1 MAEHILLGL
10 ASIIVLGIGA
20 EWLAWRL
27 RLPSI
32 LLLLIFGIV
41 AGPVIGFLNPDALLG
56 DLLLPIVS
64 LAVAIILFEGGLNL
78 RVSEL
83 RQVGSVVRK
92 LITVGALVTWLI
104 GTGAAYFLLD
114 LDFGLALL
122 LGAILIVSGPTVI
135 MPLLRHLK
143 PSGQLGSIL
152 KWEGVVIDPIG
163 AILAVLV
170 FEGILAG
177 GFREAAAVTV
187 MGLLKTI
194 LIGGGIGVLGAMLMV
209 LLLRRF
215 WIPDF
220 LHGATSLTLVIG
232 VFAVSNLLQ
241 TDSGLLAA
249 TVMGIYLAN
258 QKTVS
263 VRHIVQFKENLRV
276 LLISGLFILL
286 SARLQVSHLAYISIG
301 SLAFL
306 GVLMVIARPASV
318 ALSTLGSGLSWRER
332 SFLSWMAPR
341 GIVAAAVSSIFA
353 LRLVEAGY
361 PQAEL
366 LLPITF
372 MVIIFTVTIYGLT
385 ASPVAR
391 WLQVAEPN
399 PQGVLIVGAHSWAQA
414 IAVALQAEAYRVLVV
429 DDNWANVSTAR
440 MAGLPT
446 FYASILSQYAV
457 DEIELGGIGRLLALN
472 SDNEF
477 NSLAALQFTDAFGRS
492 EVYQLPPKSEEGS
505 PREMVSQHL
514 QGRLLFGTGITYTY
528 LSGRFAEGAV
538 IRTTK
543 LTQEFD
549 YDAFRALYGEEAIPL
564 FLIAQNG
571 NLMVFTRDNPPNP
584 RPGQT
589 LISLVTPVEETP
601 MMPKRALNQNVT
613 TE

>member
-10 ASIIVLGIGA
+10 ASIIILGIGA

-41 AGPVIGFLNPDALLG
+41 VGPVIGFLNPDALLG

-78 RVSEL
+78 RISEL
-83 RQVGSVVRK
+83 RQVGNVVRR
-92 LITVGALVTWLI
+92 LITVGALATWLI
-104 GTGAAYFLLD
+104 GTGAAYFLLNI
-114 LDFGLALL
+114 DFVLALL

-143 PSGQLGSIL
+143 PRGQLGSIL

-170 FEGILAG
+170 FEAILAG

-187 MGLLKTI
+187 VGLLKTI
-194 LIGGGIGVLGAMLMV
+194 LIGGGIGMLGAMVMV

-232 VFAVSNLLQ
+232 IFAASNLLQ

-263 VRHIVQFKENLRV
+263 IKHIVQFKENLRV
-276 LLISGLFILL
+276 LLISSLFILL
-286 SARLQVSHLAYISIG
+286 AARLQVSHLAYIGIG
-301 SLAFL
+301 SLAFI

-318 ALSTLGSGLSWRER
+318 ALSTFGSGLSWRER

-372 MVIIFTVTIYGLT
+372 MVIIFTVIIYGLT

-391 WLQVAEPN
+391 WLQVADPN

-414 IAVALQAEAYRVLVV
+414 IAGAIQAEGYRVMVV

-446 FYASILSQYAV
+446 FYASILSQYAL
-457 DEIELGGIGRLLALN
+457 DEIELGGIGRLLALT

-492 EVYQLPPKSEEGS
+492 EIYQLPPKGEEGS

-514 QGRLLFGTGITYTY
+514 QGRFLFGTGITYTY
-528 LSGRFAEGAV
+528 LSRRFDEGAV

-549 YDAFRALYGEEAIPL
+549 YDDFRALYGEEAIPL
-564 FLIAQNG
+564 FSVGQSG
-571 NLMVFTRDNPPNP
+571 NLMVFTRDNPPSP
-584 RPGQT
+584 RPGQI
-589 LISLVTPVEETP
+589 LISLVNPVGEAS
-601 MMPKRALNQNVT
+601 MMPKQKLNQNET
-613 TE
+613 TK

>member
-32 LLLLIFGIV
+32 LVLLIFGIV

-83 RQVGSVVRK
+83 RQVGGVVRK

-104 GTGAAYFLLD
+104 GAGAAYFLLN
-114 LDFGLALL
+114 LDFAMALL
-122 LGAILIVSGPTVI
+122 LGAILVVSGPTVI
-135 MPLLRHLK
+135 MPLLRHLR
-143 PSGQLGSIL
+143 PSGQLGSVL

-170 FEGILAG
+170 FEAILAG
-177 GFREAAAVTV
+177 GFREAAAVTAI
-187 MGLLKTI
+187 GLLKTI
-194 LIGGGIGVLGAMLMV
+194 VIGGGIGVLGAMLMV

-220 LHGATSLTLVIG
+220 LHGAISLTLVIG

-286 SARLQVSHLAYISIG
+286 SARLQVSYLGYISIG

-306 GVLMVIARPASV
+306 GVLMLIARPASV

-341 GIVAAAVSSIFA
+341 GIVAAAVSSVFT

-361 PQAEL
+361 PQSEL

-414 IAVALQAEAYRVLVV
+414 IAGALQAEGYRVLVV
-429 DDNWANVSTAR
+429 DDNWANVSAAR

-446 FYASILSQYAV
+446 FYASILSQYAL
-457 DEIELGGIGRLLALN
+457 DEIELGGIGRMLALT

-477 NSLAALQFTDAFGRS
+477 NSLAALQFIDAFGRS
-492 EVYQLPPKSEEGS
+492 EVYQLPPKSEEKS
-505 PREMVSQHL
+505 PREMLSQHL
-514 QGRLLFGTGITYTY
+514 QGRLLFGVGITYAY
-528 LSGRFAEGAV
+528 LSRRFAEGAV

-549 YDAFRALYGEEAIPL
+549 YAAFRALYGEEGIPL
-564 FLIAQNG
+564 FLIGQSG

-584 RPGQT
+584 RPSQT
-589 LISLVTPVEETP
+589 LISLVNPANDAPAKPGQRPEPGE
-601 MMPKRALNQNVT
+601 KSK
-613 TE
+613 

>member
-41 AGPVIGFLNPDALLG
+41 VGPVIGFLNPDALFG

-92 LITVGALVTWLI
+92 LLTVGALVTWMI
-104 GTGAAYFLLD
+104 STGAAYFLLD
-114 LDFGLALL
+114 LDFALALL
-122 LGAILIVSGPTVI
+122 LGAILVVSGPTVI
-135 MPLLRHLK
+135 MPLLRHLR

-170 FEGILAG
+170 FEAILAG
-177 GFREAAAVTV
+177 GFREAATVTV
-187 MGLLKTI
+187 IGLLKTI
-194 LIGGGIGVLGAMLMV
+194 LIGGGIGVLGAMIMV

-220 LHGATSLTLVIG
+220 LHGAVSLTLVIA
-232 VFAVSNLLQ
+232 VFAASNLLQ

-263 VRHIVQFKENLRV
+263 VKHIVQFKENLRV
-276 LLISGLFILL
+276 LLISSLFILL
-286 SARLQVSHLAYISIG
+286 SARLQVSHLGYISIG
-301 SLAFL
+301 GLAFL

-332 SFLSWMAPR
+332 AFLSWMAPR

-372 MVIIFTVTIYGLT
+372 MVIIFTVTIYGLS
-385 ASPVAR
+385 ASPLAR

-414 IAVALQAEAYRVLVV
+414 IASALQAEGYRVLVV
-429 DDNWANVSTAR
+429 DDNWANVSAAR

-446 FYASILSQYAV
+446 FYASILSQYAL
-457 DEIELGGIGRLLALN
+457 DEIELGGIGRLLALTP
-472 SDNEF
+472 DNEF
-477 NSLAALQFTDAFGRS
+477 NSLAALQFTDAFGRA
-492 EVYQLPPKSEEGS
+492 EVYQLSPKSEEKG
-505 PREMVSQHL
+505 PRGMVSQHL
-514 QGRLLFGTGITYTY
+514 QGRLLFGAGITYTY
-528 LSGRFAEGAV
+528 LSKCFAEGAV

-549 YDAFRALYGEEAIPL
+549 YDAFRALRGEEAIPL
-564 FLIAQNG
+564 FLIGQSG

-589 LISLVTPVEETP
+589 LISLVNPANDAP
-601 MMPKRALNQNVT
+601 AKPRQ
-613 TE
+613 

>member
-1 MAEHILLGL
+1 M
-10 ASIIVLGIGA
+10 
-20 EWLAWRL
+20 
-27 RLPSI
+27 
-32 LLLLIFGIV
+32 
-41 AGPVIGFLNPDALLG
+41 
-56 DLLLPIVS
+56 
-64 LAVAIILFEGGLNL
+64 
-78 RVSEL
+78 
-83 RQVGSVVRK
+83 
-92 LITVGALVTWLI
+92 
-104 GTGAAYFLLD
+104 
-114 LDFGLALL
+114 
-122 LGAILIVSGPTVI
+122 TVI
-135 MPLLRHLK
+135 
-143 PSGQLGSIL
+143 
-152 KWEGVVIDPIG
+152 
-163 AILAVLV
+163 
-170 FEGILAG
+170 
-177 GFREAAAVTV
+177 
-187 MGLLKTI
+187 GLLKTI
-194 LIGGGIGVLGAMLMV
+194 LIGGGIGMLGAMLMV

-215 WIPDF
+215 WVPDF
-220 LHGATSLTLVIG
+220 LHGAISLTLVIG
-232 VFAVSNLLQ
+232 VFATSNLLQ
-241 TDSGLLAA
+241 TDSGLLEA

-276 LLISGLFILL
+276 LLISSLFILL

-429 DDNWANVSTAR
+429 DDNWANISAAR

-446 FYASILSQYAV
+446 FYASMLSQYAV
-457 DEIELGGIGRLLALN
+457 DEIELGGIGRLLALT

-492 EVYQLPPKSEEGS
+492 EIYQLAPKSEEKS

-571 NLMVFTRDNPPNP
+571 NLM
-584 RPGQT
+584 
-589 LISLVTPVEETP
+589 
-601 MMPKRALNQNVT
+601 
-613 TE
+613 